1 MRFAPKT
8 GGQIFILQETI
19 PIQKNASYTM
29 WEHRD
34 IFVQS
39 KTGGGYASD
48 N

>member
-1 MRFAPKT
+1 MRFASKT

-19 PIQKNASYTM
+19 PIRKNASYTM
-29 WEHRD
+29 WEQRE
-34 IFVQS
+34 ILVQS